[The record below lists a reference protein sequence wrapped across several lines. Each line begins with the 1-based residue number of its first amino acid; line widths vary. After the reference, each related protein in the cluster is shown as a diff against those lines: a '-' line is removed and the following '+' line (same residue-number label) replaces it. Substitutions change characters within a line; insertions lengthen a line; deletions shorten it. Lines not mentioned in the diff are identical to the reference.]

1 MTDVCLIYGVAE
13 WKTMPMSTELDSA
26 YRRGYWYLIREPVF
40 DNSIEKRDL
49 YRFQNVILA
58 GVMHEVV
65 SVKYKRYKIQQI
77 CLEGS
82 PLLEMSKSFSTD
94 DSDRIER
101 YEKYITECA
110 AGFNDFIFEPFRIA
124 QIVQMS
130 IIKINSMNKE
140 LKNESIRSN

>member
-1 MTDVCLIYGVAE
+1 MNDVCLIYGVAE

-49 YRFQNVILA
+49 YRFQNVMLS

-65 SVKYKRYKIQQI
+65 SVKYKRYKVQQI

-82 PLLEMSKSFSTD
+82 PLLEMSKSYSTD

-110 AGFNDFIFEPFRIA
+110 AGFNDFIFESFRIT
-124 QIVQMS
+124 QVVQMS

-140 LKNESIRSN
+140 LKSEFVRSN

>member
-13 WKTMPMSTELDSA
+13 WKTLPMSINLDSL

-40 DNSIEKRDL
+40 DHLIEKRDL
-49 YRFQNVILA
+49 YRFQNVLLS

-65 SVKYKRYKIQQI
+65 SVKYKRYKVNQI

-82 PLLEMSKSFSTD
+82 PLLEISKSYAID
-94 DSDRIER
+94 GSDRIGQ
-101 YEKYITECA
+101 YEGYIESCA
-110 AGFNDFIFEPFRIA
+110 AEFNDYIFEPFRIT

-140 LKNESIRSN
+140 LKNAVV